1 MATLQENI
9 RQANSDFNA
18 IKAKIV
24 EKGVEI
30 AEGTKTEEYAVKV
43 GKVYEKGRQDYQDKF
58 WGVMTNYGKG
68 NTDMRSSFGGEGWTD
83 ENFTPLYDFKPIY
96 AKNMFFASHIKNL
109 AKCFED
115 YGTKLDVSLITS
127 TSDMFSFSTITR
139 IPYLDFSNVTS
150 LGYAFDNATSLE
162 IIDGIKITEK
172 CTAFGN
178 AFRGV
183 KNLRRMIVSGTI
195 GASGLDLHWS
205 VLLDKESINSI
216 INALSTTTSGLTVI
230 LSKTAVNT
238 AFATSEG
245 ASDGST
251 SEEWN
256 ALMATKTNWTISL
269 S

>member
-1 MATLQENI
+1 MATLEENV

-43 GKVYEKGRQDYQDKF
+43 GKVYDKGRQDYQDKF

-68 NTDMRSSFGGEGWTD
+68 NIDMRSSFGGEGWTD
-83 ENFTPLYDFKPIY
+83 ENFTPLYDFKPRY
-96 AKNMFFASHIKNL
+96 AKNMFFASHITNL

-127 TSDMFSFSTITR
+127 ATDMFSFSTITR
-139 IPYLDFSNVTS
+139 IPYLDFSSLTS
-150 LGYAFDNATSLE
+150 LGYAFDNMTSLE

-172 CTAFGN
+172 CTAFGS

-195 GASGLDLHWS
+195 SVSGLDLHWS
-205 VLLDKESINSI
+205 VLLDKESITSI
-216 INALSTTTSGLTVI
+216 INALSSTTNGLTI
-230 LSKTAVNT
+230 TLSQTAVNNVFT
-238 AFATSEG
+238 T
-245 ASDGST
+245 
-251 SEEWN
+251 EEWN
-256 ALMATKTNWTISL
+256 TLIATKPNWTISL